1 MDGILNSDEN
11 YEMGYYPSPSSM
23 DQTDQSPTETPS
35 YSILSR
41 DSFAYCRTISETSTF
56 SEHTDDNSYS
66 EIASPLCWPGRKS
79 PTRAS
84 LSRQGMSQHRH
95 CLDEKNRD
103 EVSTDVEL
111 EMMKEKFSKLLL
123 GEDMSGGG
131 KGVCTAVTISNAITN
146 LYASVFGQ
154 HLKLEPLH
162 PVKKSM
168 WKREM
173 NCLLL
178 VCDYIVE
185 FTPTSQNLKDG
196 TILEVMSSQPRLD
209 IHINL
214 PALKKLDAMLLDVL
228 DSFERTEFWYA
239 ERGSMS
245 GNLTRSGSFR
255 DIVRPHGKEEK
266 WWLPVPCVSPAGL
279 SEKSKK
285 LLRQKRSCT
294 NQIHKAAM
302 AINNCILAD
311 MEIPESY
318 MASLP
323 KSGKASVGDTIYRY
337 MYTSENFSPDQL
349 LDSLNITSE
358 HEALELA
365 DKVEAS
371 MHTWRR
377 KTCLAHSKSSWD
389 TVKDL
394 ISDIDRSDKNHLLA
408 KRAESLLFYLK
419 QRYPELSQTTLDM
432 CKIQYNKDVGQA
444 VLESYSRVLE
454 GLAYNI
460 VARIEDVLFADKSM
474 KNQD

>member
-1 MDGILNSDEN
+1 MDIISNSDEK
-11 YEMGYYPSPSSM
+11 YEMGYHPSPSSL
-23 DQTDQSPTETPS
+23 DQTDQSPTDTPS

-41 DSFAYCRTISETSTF
+41 DSFAYCRTNSETSAF
-56 SEHTDDNSYS
+56 SEHTDDHSYS
-66 EIASPLCWPGRKS
+66 EIASPICWPGTKS
-79 PTRAS
+79 PMRAA
-84 LSRQGMSQHRH
+84 LSRLGMNQRRH
-95 CLDEKNRD
+95 CLDEKKRD
-103 EVSTDVEL
+103 EVTTDVEL
-111 EMMKEKFSKLLL
+111 ELMKERFSKLLL
-123 GEDMSGGG
+123 GEDMSGNG

-154 HLKLEPLH
+154 QLKLEPLH
-162 PVKKSM
+162 PEKKSM

-173 NCLLL
+173 NCLLS

-185 FTPTSQNLKDG
+185 FTPKSQNLKDG
-196 TILEVMSSQPRLD
+196 TILEVMTSQPRLD
-209 IHINL
+209 IYINL
-214 PALKKLDAMLLDVL
+214 PALKKLDAMLLDTL
-228 DSFERTEFWYA
+228 DSFEDTEFWYA
-239 ERGSMS
+239 ERGSMFENS
-245 GNLTRSGSFR
+245 TRSGSFR
-255 DIVRPHGKEEK
+255 KTVQPQGKEEK

-285 LLRQKRSCT
+285 HLRQKRARA

-302 AINNCILAD
+302 AINSCILAE

-337 MYTSENFSPDQL
+337 MYTAEIFSPDHV

-377 KTCLAHSKSSWD
+377 KACITHSKSSWD
-389 TVKDL
+389 MVKDL
-394 ISDIDRSDKNHLLA
+394 MSDFDRSDKNSLLA

-419 QRYPELSQTTLDM
+419 QRYPELSQTTLDT

-444 VLESYSRVLE
+444 ILESYSRVLE
-454 GLAYNI
+454 GLAFNI
-460 VARIEDVLFADKSM
+460 VARIEDVLFVDKSM
-474 KNQD
+474 KSQD